1 MAIGYFLTVLVA
13 MIATFVGVGIAD
25 SEWLKKRVSPRFLR
39 YLIGL
44 IIAIIILCPFYF
56 GV

>member
-1 MAIGYFLTVLVA
+1 MAIGYFLTVLVS

-25 SEWLKKRVSPRFLR
+25 SEWLKKRVSPRFSR

-44 IIAIIILCPFYF
+44 IIAVIILCPFYF